1 MVTALRLAAL
11 FLPLLLIKIDR
22 LLLVEADLS
31 GEFADECAVEN
42 TAGQNIVSVVF
53 YRLEKTN
60 ADVGGF
66 GDFLERDTFFFT
78 RLFQLL
84 AQTCHVVQI

>member
-1 MVTALRLAAL
+1 
-11 FLPLLLIKIDR
+11 
-22 LLLVEADLS
+22 
-31 GEFADECAVEN
+31 
-42 TAGQNIVSVVF
+42 
-53 YRLEKTN
+53 
-60 ADVGGF
+60 VGGF